1 MPNAKFA
8 VATYYIIAP
17 SEASSNLS
25 RYDGVRYGFSD
36 DINDGTLEE
45 FYINNRSK
53 GFGDEVKRRIMLGTY
68 ALSSGYY
75 DAYYLKA
82 VKVKNMI
89 INDFN
94 KAFQEV
100 DCILSPTCPELP
112 FNIGEKKNNPLS
124 MYLSDILTIPANL
137 AELPSI
143 SIPFVLSSDGLPMGV
158 QLTTKKMEENKLLMI
173 SSLIEKEV
181 SFNEQP

>member
-1 MPNAKFA
+1 
-8 VATYYIIAP
+8 
-17 SEASSNLS
+17 
-25 RYDGVRYGFSD
+25 
-36 DINDGTLEE
+36 
-45 FYINNRSK
+45 
-53 GFGDEVKRRIMLGTY
+53 MLGTY

-94 KAFQEV
+94 LAFNEV

-112 FNIGEKKNNPLS
+112 FNVGEKKDNPLS

-143 SIPFVLSSDGLPMGV
+143 SIPFMLSNTKLPIGVL
-158 QLTTKKMEENKLLMI
+158 LTTNKMEENKLLTI
-173 SSLIEKEV
+173 SSLLEKEI
-181 SFNEQP
+181 SFKEQP